1 MVYKSFR
8 LTDKLY
14 FNALNTKIM
23 RLFFFLLLTIFTATA
38 FSQKT
43 TVLKCGQVLDVRTG
57 QLNKNVLIIIKGNN
71 IESILPPGT
80 MTKIKADTVIDL
92 SSYTVMPGL
101 IDCHTHVLLQGDI
114 TAEDYDV
121 QLLKES
127 VPYRTIRAV
136 RSCNI
141 ALQNGFTTIRDLG
154 TEGAGYAD
162 TDLKKS
168 IKNEIIPGP
177 RMFVSTLAIN
187 TTGHYPISE
196 KEYAWELTLP
206 KGLQEITGAD
216 EARRAVRQQIAHGA
230 DWIKIYA
237 DRGYYKLPDG
247 SYRSSPN
254 FTTEEIMAIG
264 DEVQRSRKK
273 LAAHAVTR
281 DGIIAAINAGASSI
295 EHGFG
300 MDDECMAL
308 MVQKKVYWCPTIYVN
323 EFVADGRAKTGSSIN
338 KYFAASEPGLFKK
351 AINAGVKIAYGTDI
365 GGYDWNMPE
374 SKDFEY
380 MVQYGY
386 TPLQAIQTAT
396 INAADLLGQ
405 PNLGELK
412 AGNLADII
420 AVKNDPTK
428 NILVLGDV
436 KWVMK
441 DGVVYK
447 TIR

>member
-1 MVYKSFR
+1 
-8 LTDKLY
+8 
-14 FNALNTKIM
+14 M
-23 RLFFFLLLTIFTATA
+23 RSLLLIICCISFFTAQ
-38 FSQKT
+38 SQKI

-57 QLNKNVLIIIKGNN
+57 EMSKNVMIVIKGNS
-71 IESILPPGT
+71 IGSILPPGALA
-80 MTKIKADTVIDL
+80 KIKADTVIDL
-92 SSYTVMPGL
+92 TAYTVLPGL

-121 QLLKES
+121 QILRES
-127 VPYRTIRAV
+127 IPYRTIRAV

-141 ALQNGFTTIRDLG
+141 ALQQGFTTIRDLG

-162 TDLKKS
+162 VDLKKS
-168 IKNEIIPGP
+168 IKNNVIPGP

-187 TTGHYPISE
+187 TTGHYPVSE
-196 KEYAWELTLP
+196 KEYAWELTMP

-237 DRGYYKLPDG
+237 DRGYYKLADG

-254 FTTEEIMAIG
+254 FTSEEIMAIG
-264 DEVQRSRKK
+264 DETIRSRRK

-281 DGIIAAINAGASSI
+281 DGILAAINAGASSI

-300 MDDECMAL
+300 MDDECIAL
-308 MVQKKVYWCPTIYVN
+308 MVQKNVYWCPTIYVN
-323 EFVADGRAKTGSSIN
+323 DFVAEGRAKAGSPIN
-338 KYFAASEPGLFKK
+338 QLFAESEPALFKK
-351 AINAGVKIAYGTDI
+351 AMKAGVKIAYGTDI

-374 SKDFEY
+374 SKDFSFL
-380 MVQYGY
+380 VQYGY

-396 INAADLLGQ
+396 INAAALLDQ
-405 PNLGELK
+405 PLLGELK
-412 AGNLADII
+412 DGNLADII

-428 NILVLGDV
+428 DIQALSDV
-436 KWVMK
+436 RWVMK
-441 DGVVYK
+441 DGLVYK
-447 TIR
+447 SVK

>member
-1 MVYKSFR
+1 
-8 LTDKLY
+8 
-14 FNALNTKIM
+14 M
-23 RLFFFLLLTIFTATA
+23 RLYLLSLFTFLIAVA
-38 FSQKT
+38 YPQKT
-43 TVLKCGQVLDVRTG
+43 TLLKCGQVLDVRTG
-57 QLNKNVLIIIKGNN
+57 VLNKNVLILIKGNS
-71 IESILPPGT
+71 IERILPPGA
-80 MTKIKADTVIDL
+80 MAKIKADTIVDL
-92 SSYTVMPGL
+92 SNFTVLPGL

-127 VPYRTIRAV
+127 IPYRTIRAV

-162 TDLKKS
+162 VDLKKS
-168 IKNEIIPGP
+168 IKNGVIPGP

-196 KEYAWELTLP
+196 RDYAWELTLP

-216 EARRAVRQQIAHGA
+216 EGRRAVRQQIANGA

-281 DGIIAAINAGASSI
+281 DGIIASINAGATSI

-300 MDDECMAL
+300 MDDECIEL
-308 MVQKKVYWCPTIYVN
+308 MVQKKIYWCPTIYVN
-323 EFVADGRAKTGSSIN
+323 EFVADGRAKAGSPIN
-338 KYFAASEPGLFKK
+338 KYFAETEPGLFKK
-351 AINAGVKIAYGTDI
+351 AMKAGIKIAYGTDI

-374 SKDFEY
+374 TKDFEY

-386 TPLQAIQTAT
+386 TALQAIQTAT

-405 PNLGELK
+405 TTLGEIK
-412 AGNLADII
+412 IGNLADII

-428 NILVLGDV
+428 DIHTLEEVQ
-436 KWVMK
+436 WVMK
-441 DGVVYK
+441 NGIIYK
-447 TIR
+447 TAERK

>member
-1 MVYKSFR
+1 
-8 LTDKLY
+8 
-14 FNALNTKIM
+14 M
-23 RLFFFLLLTIFTATA
+23 RLVLSLLTA
-38 FSQKT
+38 FLMVTTYAQKI

-57 QLNKNVLIIIKGNN
+57 QLNQRVEIIVKGNS
-71 IESILPPGT
+71 IESILPPGAVA
-80 MTKIKADTVIDL
+80 KIKADTVIDL
-92 SSYTVMPGL
+92 SAYTVLPGL

-114 TAEDYDV
+114 TSEDYDV

-127 VPYRTIRAV
+127 IPYRTIRAV
-136 RSCNI
+136 RSGGI

-154 TEGAGYAD
+154 TEGARFAD
-162 TDLKKS
+162 VDVKKA
-168 IKNEIIPGP
+168 INNKVIPGP
-177 RMFVSTLAIN
+177 RMFVATLAIN
-187 TTGHYPISE
+187 TTGHYPMSE
-196 KEYAWELTLP
+196 KEYAWELTIP

-216 EARRAVRQQIAHGA
+216 EGRRAVREQIAHGA

-237 DRGYYKLPDG
+237 DRGYYKLADG

-254 FTTEEIMAIG
+254 FTTDEITAIG
-264 DEVQRSRKK
+264 DETIRNRKK

-323 EFVADGRAKTGSSIN
+323 DYVADGRAKAGSPIN
-338 KYFAASEPGLFKK
+338 KYFSESEPALFKK
-351 AINAGVKIAYGTDI
+351 AMNAGVKIAYGTDI
-365 GGYDWNMPE
+365 GGYDWNLPE
-374 SKDFEY
+374 SKDFEF

-386 TPLQAIQTAT
+386 TPLQALQTAT

-405 PNLGELK
+405 PVLGELK
-412 AGNLADII
+412 VGNLADII
-420 AVKNDPTK
+420 AVKSDPLK
-428 NILVLGDV
+428 NIQVLSDV

-447 TIR
+447 TPFK